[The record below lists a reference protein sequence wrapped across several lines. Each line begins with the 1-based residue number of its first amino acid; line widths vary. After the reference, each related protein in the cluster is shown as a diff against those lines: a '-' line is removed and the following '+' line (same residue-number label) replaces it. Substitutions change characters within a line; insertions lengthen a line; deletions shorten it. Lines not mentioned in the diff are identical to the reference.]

1 MLSSLKNSRIIRGFV
16 ATLLGSGASKLIL
29 VIATF
34 YCTNK
39 LSQLGFGEF
48 SFIRNTLNT
57 ILCICALNF
66 TSLCTKFTAEA
77 YKDFRSY
84 FKLAILF
91 IFSLAI
97 CVVTGVVLLF
107 LTDDQLEAIIG
118 SRNIV
123 PYFRIIGALLPVFL
137 LQPLIEGVLR
147 GIMKFKLIGILQTA
161 SSLCFFVFVAIGIHI
176 DGVGGAIIGMLCYYL
191 LYSLLSIAVLVKQ
204 VRLMRILRFSL
215 NFKKHD
221 LTVLGTMIV
230 PVFLMSF
237 VEAPINWWAQVLLV
251 KYDTMAS
258 VGAMTA
264 ILQIRNLLMLIPSY
278 FFSTFMAFAAKMR
291 AEGDMMNYFSKFD
304 RIGIYIFLA
313 SIFMLLIFAFLGEF
327 LLSLY
332 GKEYVSSHFALII
345 ALVALPLMLLS
356 NLLKIN
362 MVVMEKQR
370 LILLI
375 SIIWNLGFIAA
386 LYALLN
392 NNIDGTQA
400 YYYAQG
406 IGIILMFVI
415 SFYYYLKDKRRYYEK
430 V

>member
-16 ATLLGSGASKLIL
+16 ATMLGSGASKLIL

-39 LSQLGFGEF
+39 LSQLEFGEF

-77 YKDFRSY
+77 YKNFRSY

-91 IFSLAI
+91 IFSLAV
-97 CVVTGVVLLF
+97 CVVVGIVLLL
-107 LTDDQLEAIIG
+107 LTEDQLEAIIG

-123 PYFRIIGALLPVFL
+123 PYFRIIGVLLPVFL

-147 GIMKFKLIGILQTA
+147 GIMKFNLIGILQTV
-161 SSLCFFVFVAIGIHI
+161 SSLFFFIFIATGIHI
-176 DGVGGAIIGMLCYYL
+176 DGVKGAIIGMLCYYL
-191 LYSLLSIAVLVKQ
+191 LYSLLSIVILVKQ
-204 VRLMRILRFSL
+204 VQLMRIMRLSL
-215 NFKKHD
+215 KFKKCD
-221 LTVLGTMIV
+221 LTVLGTMII

-237 VEAPINWWAQVLLV
+237 VEAPVNWWAQVLLA

-291 AEGDMMNYFSKFD
+291 AEGDARNYFSKFD
-304 RIGIYIFLA
+304 RIGIYFFIS
-313 SIFMLLIFAFLGEF
+313 SILILLIFVFCGEF
-327 LLSLY
+327 VLSLY
-332 GKEYVSSHFALII
+332 GKEYVSSQLALI
-345 ALVALPLMLLS
+345 VALASLPLLLLS

-386 LYALLN
+386 LYMLLN
-392 NNIDGTQA
+392 NSIDGTQA

-430 V
+430 N

>member
-16 ATLLGSGASKLIL
+16 ATMLGSGASKLIL

-39 LSQLGFGEF
+39 LSQLEFGEF

-77 YKDFRSY
+77 YKDFHSY

-91 IFSLAI
+91 IFSLVI
-97 CVVTGVVLLF
+97 CVAVGVVLLI
-107 LTDDQLEAIIG
+107 LTDDQLEAITG
-118 SRNIV
+118 SRSIV
-123 PYFRIIGALLPVFL
+123 SYFRIIGALLPVFL

-147 GIMKFKLIGILQTA
+147 GIMKFKLIGILQTV
-161 SSLCFFVFVAIGIHI
+161 SSLFFFIFIAIGIHI

-204 VRLMRILRFSL
+204 VKLMRILRFSL

-237 VEAPINWWAQVLLV
+237 VEAPINWWAQVLLA

-291 AEGDMMNYFSKFD
+291 TEGDMGNYFSKFD
-304 RIGIYIFLA
+304 RIGIYIFIA
-313 SIFMLLIFAFLGEF
+313 SIFMLLIFVFCGEF
-327 LLSLY
+327 VLSLY
-332 GKEYVSSHFALII
+332 GKEYVSSQFALII
-345 ALVALPLMLLS
+345 ALASLPLLLLS

-362 MVVMEKQR
+362 MIVMEKQR

-386 LYALLN
+386 LYMLLN

-415 SFYYYLKDKRRYYEK
+415 SFCYYLKDKRRYYEK